1 MKFIFISLPIQ
12 GNDSSLSME
21 GDGSLFGDWERDQEG
36 KKLRLSQ
43 DNVVLVFKPQAAN
56 YGKGVQEVS

>member
-1 MKFIFISLPIQ
+1 
-12 GNDSSLSME
+12 ME